1 MEEEPMVKHRRLG
14 GALVAL
20 LALTLVAAACG
31 GGDDGGGSNI
41 GGGGGG
47 GGTGQA
53 AACLPQISPEQALE
67 KLNAARAVARQCG
80 DTAFGAA
87 PALRW
92 NDKLAAAASAHSADM
107 AARNYFSHTTP
118 EGLSPSD
125 RTQAAGYGRIVGE
138 NIAAGQR
145 TMDEAIAAWLKSPGH
160 CSNIMND
167 RYQDYAIGCATS
179 QSSQY
184 GIYWTQSFGIPN

>member
-1 MEEEPMVKHRRLG
+1 MHKTG
-14 GALVAL
+14 F
-20 LALTLVAAACG
+20 LALAIFLASC
-31 GGDDGGGSNI
+31 

-47 GGTGQA
+47 GGGGSISGGGSGPVQA
-53 AACLPQISPEQALE
+53 ASCLPEISPEQALE

-80 DTAFGAA
+80 DVAFDAA
-87 PALRW
+87 LPLRW
-92 NDKLAAAASAHSADM
+92 NDKLAAVASAHSADM
-107 AARNYFSHTTP
+107 AVRNYFSHTTP

-125 RTQAAGYGRIVGE
+125 RGQAAGYGPGVGE

-145 TMDEAIAAWLKSPGH
+145 TMDEAMAAWLKSPGH
-160 CSNIMND
+160 CSNIMNA

-179 QSSQY
+179 QGSQY

>member
-1 MEEEPMVKHRRLG
+1 MATMHKIG
-14 GALVAL
+14 F
-20 LALTLVAAACG
+20 LALAISLASC
-31 GGDDGGGSNI
+31 

-47 GGTGQA
+47 DGGSSNGGGGGSGGLGTGQL
-53 AACLPQISPEQALE
+53 AACLSRITPDVALE
-67 KLNAARAVARQCG
+67 KINAARAVARQCG
-80 DTAFGAA
+80 DIAFNAA

-92 NDKLAAAASAHSADM
+92 NDKLAAVAAAHSEDM

-125 RTQAAGYGRIVGE
+125 RTQAAGYGRNVGE

-145 TMDEAIAAWLKSPGH
+145 SMDDAIAAWLKSPGH
-160 CSNIMND
+160 CSNIMNASY
-167 RYQDYAIGCATS
+167 RDYGIGCATN

-184 GIYWTQSFGIPN
+184 GIYWTQSFGN

>member
-1 MEEEPMVKHRRLG
+1 MATMHKIGFL
-14 GALVAL
+14 
-20 LALTLVAAACG
+20 AAAIFLASC
-31 GGDDGGGSNI
+31 

-47 GGTGQA
+47 SSNTGGGAGSGGQVQA
-53 AACLPQISPEQALE
+53 ASCLPEISPEQALE

-80 DTAFGAA
+80 DTAFDAA
-87 PALRW
+87 PPLRW
-92 NDKLAAAASAHSADM
+92 NDKLAAVASAHSADM

-125 RTQAAGYGRIVGE
+125 RGQAAGYGRGVGE

-145 TMDEAIAAWLKSPGH
+145 TMDEAMDAWLKSPGH
-160 CSNIMND
+160 CSNIMD
-167 RYQDYAIGCATS
+167 ARYQDYAIGCATN